1 MQTDILTL
9 NNIKTMKYSLILL
22 LAGAFLITGCK
33 PSQKVSRIDPGTTTD
48 LSGKWNDTDAR
59 LVAEEMIDGNDGV
72 MSHPWIIQFNRNNQK
87 PPVVIVGRV
96 RNESMEHIDTEVF
109 TKELERAFVNS
120 GEITVVAGP
129 EERNQIR
136 EERLDQ
142 QQNASI
148 ETTSKMARELGADF
162 MMIGNISSI
171 VDEAIDSKT
180 LAVFYTV
187 NLEFVN
193 VETNQKVWIGNKKIK
208 KLIER
213 RNYRGLP

>member
-1 MQTDILTL
+1 
-9 NNIKTMKYSLILL
+9 MKYSLLL
-22 LAGAFLITGCK
+22 TLLVSFLLVGCK

-59 LVAEEMIDGNDGV
+59 LVAEEMIDDA
-72 MSHPWIIQFNRNNQK
+72 MSKPWLNQFNRNNQK

-109 TKELERAFVNS
+109 TKELERSFVNS
-120 GEITVVAGP
+120 GEISVVASSQ
-129 EERNQIR
+129 ERQEIR
-136 EERLDQ
+136 DERLDQ
-142 QQNASI
+142 QTNASY
-148 ETTSKMARELGADF
+148 ETTKKMAQELGADF
-162 MMIGNISSI
+162 MMIGNINSI
-171 VDEAIDSKT
+171 LDETIDNKT
-180 LAVFYTV
+180 LAVFYTI

-213 RNYRGLP
+213 RNYRGTP

>member
-1 MQTDILTL
+1 
-9 NNIKTMKYSLILL
+9 MKYSLLL
-22 LAGAFLITGCK
+22 TLLVSFLLVGCK

-59 LVAEEMIDGNDGV
+59 LVAEEMIDDA
-72 MSHPWIIQFNRNNQK
+72 MSKPWLNQFNRNNQK

-109 TKELERAFVNS
+109 TKELERSFVNS
-120 GEITVVAGP
+120 GEISVVASSQ
-129 EERNQIR
+129 ERQEIR
-136 EERLDQ
+136 DERLDQ
-142 QQNASI
+142 QTNASY
-148 ETTSKMARELGADF
+148 ETTKKMAQELGADF
-162 MMIGNISSI
+162 MMIGNINSI
-171 VDEAIDSKT
+171 VDETIDNKT
-180 LAVFYTV
+180 LAVFYTI

-213 RNYRGLP
+213 RNYRGTP

>member
-1 MQTDILTL
+1 
-9 NNIKTMKYSLILL
+9 MKYSLLL
-22 LAGAFLITGCK
+22 TLLVSFLLVGCK

-59 LVAEEMIDGNDGV
+59 LVAEEMIDDA
-72 MSHPWIIQFNRNNQK
+72 MSKPWLNQFNRNNQK

-109 TKELERAFVNS
+109 TKELERSFVNS
-120 GEITVVAGP
+120 GEISVVASSQ
-129 EERNQIR
+129 ERQEIR
-136 EERLDQ
+136 DERLDQ
-142 QQNASI
+142 QTNASY
-148 ETTSKMARELGADF
+148 ETTKKMAQELGADF
-162 MMIGNISSI
+162 MMIGNINSI
-171 VDEAIDSKT
+171 VDETIDNKT
-180 LAVFYTV
+180 LAVFYTI

-213 RNYRGLP
+213 RNYRGIISSFR

>member
-1 MQTDILTL
+1 MKIKPNKTHTD
-9 NNIKTMKYSLILL
+9 MKYSYLSIFM
-22 LAGAFLITGCK
+22 LALFITACS
-33 PSQKVSRIDPGTTTD
+33 PSNKVTRIDPNTTTD

-59 LVAEEMIDGNDGV
+59 LVSEEMITDALTK
-72 MSHPWIIQFNRNNQK
+72 PWLNQFSRNSGK

-96 RNESMEHIDTEVF
+96 RNESMEHIDTEII

-120 GEITVVAGP
+120 GSVTMVASAQ
-129 EERNQIR
+129 ERGEIR
-136 EERLDQ
+136 EEREQ
-142 QQNASI
+142 QQEFASF
-148 ETTSKMARELGADF
+148 ETTKKMAQELGADF

-171 VDEAIDSKT
+171 VDETVNNKT

-187 NLEFVN
+187 NLEMIN

-213 RNYRGLP
+213 RNYRG